1 MREGVVESMIDE
13 IVREAELV
21 ILLNMLDDPV
31 EITYPTT
38 NAQLFKCQRSSE
50 GYSLSLTCSR
60 NSLETASNP
69 SSQPSEMPLYRD
81 IVECLISG
89 DVIRFSN
96 LEELKE
102 SINSQRG
109 FGKQLHFSPDTNIL
123 YHRFFS
129 NSGLVD
135 TRDIILVDTIRNEIE
150 SSLNHKYKPE
160 EITVMKSTT
169 QYNRQL
175 IDELVNRRTK
185 KSRKAAYLAKT
196 EYQFVRQHATEIES
210 CDKSTE
216 NKEENDRV
224 IAKTLGKFSKET
236 NASVIMLSGDDSMID
251 LCEMEGLKYF
261 HLKVP
266 NEIDSN
272 IGNVTAK
279 QMRALLFNLA
289 GVLGFIKVNSV
300 IAFGEFKGKK
310 DLKDLK
316 LRFMDENAYNEFSR
330 DLKTCRRLL
339 ELGIAQ

>member
-1 MREGVVESMIDE
+1 MREGAVERMIDE

-69 SSQPSEMPLYRD
+69 SSRPSEMPLYRD
-81 IVECLISG
+81 ILECLISS
-89 DVIRFSN
+89 DVVRFSN
-96 LEELKE
+96 LKELKE

-135 TRDIILVDTIRNEIE
+135 TRDVILVDTIRNEIE
-150 SSLNHKYKPE
+150 SSLNHKYTPE
-160 EITVMKSTT
+160 DITVMKSTT

-185 KSRKAAYLAKT
+185 KSRKAAYLAK
-196 EYQFVRQHATEIES
+196 
-210 CDKSTE
+210 KS
-216 NKEENDRV
+216 
-224 IAKTLGKFSKET
+224 IS
-236 NASVIMLSGDDSMID
+236 S
-251 LCEMEGLKYF
+251 
-261 HLKVP
+261 
-266 NEIDSN
+266 
-272 IGNVTAK
+272 
-279 QMRALLFNLA
+279 
-289 GVLGFIKVNSV
+289 
-300 IAFGEFKGKK
+300 
-310 DLKDLK
+310 
-316 LRFMDENAYNEFSR
+316 
-330 DLKTCRRLL
+330 
-339 ELGIAQ
+339 